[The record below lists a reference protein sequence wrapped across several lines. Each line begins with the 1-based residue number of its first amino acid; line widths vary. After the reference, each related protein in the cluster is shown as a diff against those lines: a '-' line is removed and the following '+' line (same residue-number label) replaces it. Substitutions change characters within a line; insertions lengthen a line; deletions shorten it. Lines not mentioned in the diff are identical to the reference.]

1 MGELLATN
9 ITVLSVVHG
18 DYFERFATAF
28 FESLESAQCENAIL
42 VSDKAVPVP
51 SFVNLIVKNFAGTYD
66 FCNTANE
73 ALDSEWGLHM
83 GFDDLLLPNALEPI
97 ESDAD
102 VYGWPHRMEGISTG
116 LSAYSGGYEQMV
128 SLDYNP
134 MEGGFAY
141 RKSLL
146 QEIPFRDVT
155 LFDWSHFCELSHF
168 GKTVEFSGTPRTV
181 WIRRPDCL
189 SLNNVDETHQEVYEF
204 QEKLRVGLIKKGVP
218 E

>member
-1 MGELLATN
+1 METN

-18 DYFERFATAF
+18 DYFERFGTAF
-28 FESLESAQCENAIL
+28 FQSLESAQCKNAIL

-51 SFVNLIVKNFAGTYD
+51 SFVNLIVKNFTSNYD
-66 FCNTANE
+66 FCNIANK
-73 ALDSEWGLHM
+73 ALDSEWGMHM

-102 VYGWPHRMEGISTG
+102 VYGWPHRMEGIKTG
-116 LSAYSGGYEQMV
+116 LSGYSGGFERMV
-128 SLDYNP
+128 SLNYNP

-146 QEIPFRDVT
+146 QEIPFRDVV
-155 LFDWSHFCELSHF
+155 LFDWAHFCELSHF
-168 GKTVEFSGTPRTV
+168 GKTVEFSDTPRTV
-181 WIRRPDCL
+181 WTRRRDCL
-189 SLNNVDETHQEVYEF
+189 SLNNVDETHQEIYGF
-204 QEKLRVGLIKKGVP
+204 QEKLRAGLIKKGVP